1 MILYI
6 KKNPKEATQKTG
18 RANKYDV
25 MYEIPGESTQKETVE
40 LIKKLQQGCGH
51 KIILRKC
58 VCKIREI

>member
-1 MILYI
+1 MVLYI

-40 LIKKLQQGCGH
+40 LIKKFSKVVGT
-51 KIILRKC
+51 RSF
-58 VCKIREI
+58 